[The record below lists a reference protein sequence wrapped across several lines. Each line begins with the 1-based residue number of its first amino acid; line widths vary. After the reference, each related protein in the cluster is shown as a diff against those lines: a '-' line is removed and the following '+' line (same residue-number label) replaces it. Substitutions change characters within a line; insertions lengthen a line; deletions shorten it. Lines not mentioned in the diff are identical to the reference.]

1 MNIPN
6 VNHAVHTFVFA
17 YRQAPW
23 RIQRQW
29 VGGFLLAVLGIA
41 MVASLYLD
49 VTAQAAISGR
59 EIQNLAS
66 DIITIQHGNADLQTR
81 LAELTSNG
89 TMEQRAQALGYEPMD
104 PSLVQ
109 YIVVPGYSEPQVDV
123 LAVAPVLRPS
133 APSIPPDYTE
143 SLIEWL
149 QKNLQPGPSV
159 SMVGSTQ

>member
-1 MNIPN
+1 MQIAQIR
-6 VNHAVHTFVFA
+6 VGYLVHA

-29 VGGFLLAVLGIA
+29 LGGFLLTVLGIA

-66 DIITIQHGNADLQTR
+66 DIITIQHGNADLQTK
-81 LAELTSNG
+81 LAELTSNNS
-89 TMEQRAQALGYEPMD
+89 MEQRAQTLGYQPVD
-104 PSLVQ
+104 PGQVE
-109 YIVVPGYSEPQVDV
+109 YIVVPGYAEPQVDI
-123 LAVAPVLRPS
+123 LAVAPALKPS
-133 APSIPPDYTE
+133 APSIPPEYTE

-149 QKNLQPGPSV
+149 QKSLQPGPGV
-159 SMVGSTQ
+159 SMTGGSQ